1 MTRRDWKATTE
12 VTGPTDD
19 MVRLYTR
26 EMSRPKDAL
35 LSILEDTSD
44 NASALITFTEAL
56 RLVQGLVDYFEIT
69 EQDISLFPGISDEA
83 LKELDDI

>member
-1 MTRRDWKATTE
+1 MTGRDWKATTE

-56 RLVQGLVDYFEIT
+56 RLVQGLIDYFEMT
-69 EQDISLFPGISDEA
+69 DYHVAVPREDGA
-83 LKELDDI
+83 